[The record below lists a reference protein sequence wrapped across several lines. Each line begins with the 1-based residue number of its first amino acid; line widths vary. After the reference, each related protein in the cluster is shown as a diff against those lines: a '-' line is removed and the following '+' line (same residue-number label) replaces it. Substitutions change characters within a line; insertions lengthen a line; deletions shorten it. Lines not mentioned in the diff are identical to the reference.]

1 MAACH
6 ASLVDSHQNCSKPM
20 EGTPTGSHLAVVG
33 RALFIIKGNGITQ
46 DILGYDLS
54 DFSAGRL
61 SRSQHFPV
69 FLRCRARLA
78 TAAAHTV
85 GTAKRSAVSIQ
96 PSAQQAEFFNP
107 RRWVSLLSQRQ
118 SVAGVPPVK
127 ELACGFNRS
136 ICVQLTFRSVDLS

>member
-20 EGTPTGSHLAVVG
+20 ERTPTGSHLAVVG

-69 FLRCRARLA
+69 FLRCRDRLA
-78 TAAAHTV
+78 TAAAQTV
-85 GTAKRSAVSIQ
+85 GTAERSAVSIQ
-96 PSAQQAEFFNP
+96 PSAQQVGFA
-107 RRWVSLLSQRQ
+107 
-118 SVAGVPPVK
+118 SVAEPVCCGGSPGEGTGVRFQP
-127 ELACGFNRS
+127 LNLR
-136 ICVQLTFRSVDLS
+136 LVDLL